1 MLTLL
6 ISNNMLIL
14 LNVMGLTSVFGALS
28 QETLTFFNLD
38 STTRKYETNSNKAS
52 GILKSKLLRMFQKVT
67 S

>member
-28 QETLTFFNLD
+28 QETLTLFNLD
-38 STTRKYETNSNKAS
+38 PATREYETNSNKAS
-52 GILKSKLLRMFQKVT
+52 GILKSKLYECFRK
-67 S
+67 